1 MHPLRSRSA
10 QTSVAAKSDDRSTK
24 RCRRD
29 IHRALKRDEHGHN
42 TRHPRSLLQRTEPLA
57 DVVRGTDPRL
67 HSRHPAR
74 LEACRSPDWAGRI
87 RHEITRHPGD
97 IFLVAHSFGALAGA
111 QAAADYRERIRGALL
126 VAPADPEKFGIS
138 DQIPAEPLGFP
149 SVVIA
154 SANDPWISLARAS
167 KLAASWGAE
176 FVNVGNAGHINVE
189 AGFGAWPEGL
199 AIFNRLRRT
208 AALEREAARSD
219 ADQPP
224 QPRTR
229 SARGWHDATNRV
241 AAFR

>member
-1 MHPLRSRSA
+1 MATTLVIPGLYSSGPSHWQTWFEA
-10 QTSVAAKSDDRSTK
+10 QIPDCIRVIQRDWK
-24 RCRRD
+24 R
-29 IHRALKRDEHGHN
+29 
-42 TRHPRSLLQRTEPLA
+42 A
-57 DVVRGTDPRL
+57 DL
-67 HSRHPAR
+67 
-74 LEACRSPDWAGRI
+74 PDWAGRI

-138 DQIPAEPLGFP
+138 DQIPAELLGFP

-176 FVNVGNAGHINVE
+176 FVNVGLAGHINVE

-208 AALEREAARSD
+208 AALEREPAGPD
-219 ADQPP
+219 ADTPP

-229 SARGWHDATNRV
+229 TARGWHDATNRE

>member
-1 MHPLRSRSA
+1 MSMATTLVIPGLYSSGPSHWQTWFEA
-10 QTSVAAKSDDRSTK
+10 QIPESIRVIQRDWK
-24 RCRRD
+24 R
-29 IHRALKRDEHGHN
+29 
-42 TRHPRSLLQRTEPLA
+42 A
-57 DVVRGTDPRL
+57 DL
-67 HSRHPAR
+67 
-74 LEACRSPDWAGRI
+74 PDWAGRI

-111 QAAADYRERIRGALL
+111 QAAADYRERIRGALH

-138 DQIPAEPLGFP
+138 DQLPAEPLGIP
-149 SVVIA
+149 SVLVA

-176 FVNVGNAGHINVE
+176 FINLGAAGHINSE
-189 AGFGAWPEGL
+189 AGYGAWPEGL

-208 AALEREAARSD
+208 AALEREAARPN

-229 SARGWHDATNRV
+229 PGRAWSNASSRENADVRH
-241 AAFR
+241 

>member
-1 MHPLRSRSA
+1 MSMATTLVIP
-10 QTSVAAKSDDRSTK
+10 
-24 RCRRD
+24 
-29 IHRALKRDEHGHN
+29 G
-42 TRHPRSLLQRTEPLA
+42 
-57 DVVRGTDPRL
+57 L
-67 HSRHPAR
+67 HSSGPSHWQTWF
-74 LEACRSPDWAGRI
+74 EAQIPDCIRVIQRDWKRADLPDWAGRI

-138 DQIPAEPLGFP
+138 DQIPSEHLGFP

-208 AALEREAARSD
+208 AALEREAARAD

-229 SARGWHDATNRV
+229 SARGWSDATNRE
-241 AAFR
+241 AAALRH

>member
-1 MHPLRSRSA
+1 MSMATTLVIP
-10 QTSVAAKSDDRSTK
+10 
-24 RCRRD
+24 
-29 IHRALKRDEHGHN
+29 G
-42 TRHPRSLLQRTEPLA
+42 
-57 DVVRGTDPRL
+57 L
-67 HSRHPAR
+67 HSSGPSHWQTWF
-74 LEACRSPDWAGRI
+74 EAQVPDCIRVIQRDWKRADLPDWAGRI

-138 DQIPAEPLGFP
+138 DQIPAVHLGFP
-149 SVVIA
+149 SVVVA

-208 AALEREAARSD
+208 AALEREAARPD

-229 SARGWHDATNRV
+229 SARGWNDATSRE
-241 AAFR
+241 AAALRH